1 MHSKR
6 WRTGC
11 RTNIL
16 ALMRLG
22 LFSVSASWVRRV
34 PDTFLGGTTP
44 RLQSLHWLRSDFPA
58 LPTLLS
64 FVTGLVC
71 LRLEEIPDTSYIS
84 PEEMADLV
92 SSMTGL
98 EELRINLCTLA
109 LGTTIQS
116 FYHIIR
122 VGPSPLL
129 SLSRLTRTSSVAP
142 RRSSVW
148 HVD

>member
-11 RTNIL
+11 RTTIL

-44 RLQSLHWLRSDFPA
+44 RLQSLHLLRSDFPA

-109 LGTTIQS
+109 LLSTL
-116 FYHIIR
+116 R
-122 VGPSPLL
+122 VNVHLFSHAASSIHSSNSTHL
-129 SLSRLTRTSSVAP
+129 SSKAYMST
-142 RRSSVW
+142 
-148 HVD
+148 